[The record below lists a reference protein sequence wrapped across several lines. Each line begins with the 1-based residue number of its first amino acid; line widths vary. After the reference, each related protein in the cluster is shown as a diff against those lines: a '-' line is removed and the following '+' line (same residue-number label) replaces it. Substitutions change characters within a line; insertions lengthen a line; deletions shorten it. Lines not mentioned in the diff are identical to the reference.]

1 MKSRV
6 LAFAFVIGS
15 VLLATSAV
23 AQLSSPLLAGKAS
36 PFPAGASS
44 GVPAGTGAGTHGAN
58 SPFPQIKD
66 RNDVLPWS
74 VLTDVKTKN
83 EKNRLLPNFPA
94 NIVALGQKTQRI
106 QGFMM
111 PLEPGEKQKHFL
123 LTSVP
128 MSCGFCVPGGPESMV
143 EVKTKSPVKYSLDIV
158 VVEGKFA
165 VLNDDPYGLYYRITD
180 AVSVK

>member
-1 MKSRV
+1 MKSSA
-6 LAFAFVIGS
+6 LASAFVIGS
-15 VLLATSAV
+15 ALLSTSAL
-23 AQLSSPLLAGKAS
+23 AQLSSPL
-36 PFPAGASS
+36 PAGASS

-74 VLTDVKTKN
+74 VLTDVKTKS
-83 EKNRLLPNFPA
+83 EKNRLLPNFPQSV
-94 NIVALGQKTQRI
+94 VALNQKTQRI

-143 EVKTKSPVKYSLDIV
+143 EVKTKTPVKYSLDIV

-165 VLNDDPYGLYYRITD
+165 VLSDDPYGLYYRITD